1 MFTHPLSVIWLLYDI
16 SIGAERHKDGAGVQ
30 KQTGSLLTNNCV
42 ELLQKMRGVWLD
54 KSTGQD
60 KKMLWVV
67 ASLWFSSFLRSG
79 KITIPS
85 DRVFDE
91 TQHMTFWD
99 VAVDSLASPTILQV
113 KVYTGWVMID
123 YLIVRG
129 PEPGPLFLFADRRP
143 LTRPRFMEKI
153 RAALWK
159 QALMLVIAMR
169 CSHQSNERD
178 Q

>member
-1 MFTHPLSVIWLLYDI
+1 
-16 SIGAERHKDGAGVQ
+16 
-30 KQTGSLLTNNCV
+30 
-42 ELLQKMRGVWLD
+42 MRGVWLD

-113 KVYTGWVMID
+113 KVKASKTDPYGW
-123 YLIVRG
+123 
-129 PEPGPLFLFADRRP
+129 E
-143 LTRPRFMEKI
+143 
-153 RAALWK
+153 
-159 QALMLVIAMR
+159 
-169 CSHQSNERD
+169 
-178 Q
+178 